1 MGIDA
6 TMAADL
12 ICFKMIIIQAI
23 RFDFIIQTG
32 EANRKKWKI
41 NTSRIDKQ
49 LDETKT
55 KQPHK
60 KLYI

>member
-12 ICFKMIIIQAI
+12 ICFKMIIIQTI
-23 RFDFIIQTG
+23 RYDFIIQTG
-32 EANRKKWKI
+32 EANRKI